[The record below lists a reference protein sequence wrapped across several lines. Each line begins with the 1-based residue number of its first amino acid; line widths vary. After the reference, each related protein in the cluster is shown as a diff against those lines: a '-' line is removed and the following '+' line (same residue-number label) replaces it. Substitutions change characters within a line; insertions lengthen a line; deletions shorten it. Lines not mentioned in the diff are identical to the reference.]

1 MTRDDLNTDSGYES
15 LPDYVS
21 EPENLVS
28 DYPHAPLDKV
38 ESPIP
43 STSNI
48 TVDFQTDVTSE
59 EWEVIQILGEK
70 EVDGIKYYAFDWK
83 PSWVPEHDAENAK
96 ELIQAWQEEKAKRQ
110 NKGLKKRNTIQSL
123 GGRGKRALLE
133 SGERTKDA
141 RK

>member
-1 MTRDDLNTDSGYES
+1 MTRDDTNTDSGYES

-21 EPENLVS
+21 DPENLVP

-48 TVDFQTDVTSE
+48 TVDFQTDVTCE

-96 ELIQAWQEEKAKRQ
+96 ELIQAWQEQKSKRQ
-110 NKGLKKRNTIQSL
+110 NKGRKKRNTAQRT
-123 GGRGKRALLE
+123 GDRGKWALLE
-133 SGERTKDA
+133 SGERTNDA

>member
-1 MTRDDLNTDSGYES
+1 MTRDDPNTDSDYES

-28 DYPHAPLDKV
+28 DYPHAPLDTV

-48 TVDFQTDVTSE
+48 TLDIQTDVTSK

-83 PSWVPEHDAENAK
+83 PSWIPEHDAENAK
-96 ELIQAWQEEKAKRQ
+96 ELIQAWQEQKAKGQKRVHR
-110 NKGLKKRNTIQSL
+110 KRNTTRRT
-123 GGRGKRALLE
+123 GGRGKRAVLE
-133 SGERTKDA
+133 LGEHTKDA